1 MELSI
6 SLENYL
12 TEEVDTVPDNVEYE
26 LGLSVQLS
34 SLLQHAYTVTEYSSA
49 EELDVPHLIQ
59 GLLQLEDS
67 WACHFLKEAVGGDL
81 PEFLSLLITHYE
93 EAELAEEAGGTP
105 SPDEQEKTEPW
116 RNYVTCLND
125 HLADHNPLIGREM
138 ELERTIQVLCRKEK
152 NNPLHVGEPG
162 VGKTAL
168 AYGLAARIEAGNVP
182 ERLAGFRIYELDLG
196 SLLAGT
202 QYRGDFEKRL
212 KSIMEGIGRE
222 GNAIVYID
230 EIHNLIGAGRTGE
243 GSMDASNML
252 KPYLETGA
260 IRFIGSTTY
269 DEYNRYFAR
278 SKGLVR
284 RFQQID
290 ILEPNIE
297 EAIHI
302 VEGLKEKYE
311 TYHGVTYEPDVIPYA
326 VKASARYISD
336 RFLPDKAIDL
346 VDEAGAYREI
356 HPTDSEEQTVD
367 KALITDILARTCKVN
382 ALAMK
387 EDDTTALESLHERI
401 SSRIY
406 GQEEAV
412 RQVVEAVQM
421 SKAGLLDENKPLA
434 SLLFVGPT
442 GVGKTEVAKVLAAEL
457 GIALQRF
464 DMSEYTEKHTV
475 AKLIGSPAGYVGY
488 EDGGLLTDAIRK
500 TPNCVL
506 LLDEIEKAHPDVFN
520 ILLQVMDYAVL
531 TDNKGR
537 KADCRHVVL
546 IMTSNAGAQYAR
558 QASIG
563 FNSQVTA
570 GEAMLKQVKKTF
582 KPEFINRLSATVVF
596 HDMDRP
602 MASLILDKKLGELG
616 SKLSSRQV
624 EMVLSQEAHE
634 WLLQRGFIPEY
645 GAREMDRVI
654 AAHLKPLLMREMTD
668 KLAFPDPHYGDP
680 DGLLAVGGDLSIDR
694 LILAYSNGIFP
705 WYAFREEL
713 IQWWCPMDRFVIF
726 PDEIHIS
733 HSMRTLINK
742 GKYEITFNEAFQD
755 IIQTCGELRIEQEG
769 AWLGTKMMEAYT
781 HLHEQGFAA
790 SVEVWEEEQL
800 VGGLYG
806 VTLGRCF
813 FGESMFSLVPSAS
826 KLALI
831 HLAQFFREHGGVM
844 IDCQFET
851 PHLKTMGGRHISYD
865 EYMTYIEQ
873 DCRF

>member
-1 MELSI
+1 MDIKNTIFVNQAFASAQRKAESYRHEFIMPEHLLSAIIEQEPFIHTLQDTFYNYVELSI

-356 HPTDSEEQTVD
+356 HPADSGEQTVD
-367 KALITDILARTCKVN
+367 KVLITDILARTCKVN

-421 SKAGLLDENKPLA
+421 SKAGLLDENKPLSGRNPYLPLHA
-434 SLLFVGPT
+434 Y
-442 GVGKTEVAKVLAAEL
+442 AHQQRKVRNH
-457 GIALQRF
+457 LQRSF
-464 DMSEYTEKHTV
+464 PRHHTNLRRI
-475 AKLIGSPAGYVGY
+475 ADRTRRRLARNEDDGSLYAPARTRIRRQRGSMGRRAIGRWAVRSDPGTLFLWR
-488 EDGGLLTDAIRK
+488 E
-500 TPNCVL
+500 
-506 LLDEIEKAHPDVFN
+506 H
-520 ILLQVMDYAVL
+520 VL
-531 TDNKGR
+531 TRSQRLEAGPHPSGPILQGTWR
-537 KADCRHVVL
+537 RHDRLPVRNP
-546 IMTSNAGAQYAR
+546 SPQNNGR
-558 QASIG
+558 QAHQLRRIYDIHR
-563 FNSQVTA
+563 T
-570 GEAMLKQVKKTF
+570 
-582 KPEFINRLSATVVF
+582 RL
-596 HDMDRP
+596 
-602 MASLILDKKLGELG
+602 
-616 SKLSSRQV
+616 
-624 EMVLSQEAHE
+624 
-634 WLLQRGFIPEY
+634 
-645 GAREMDRVI
+645 
-654 AAHLKPLLMREMTD
+654 PLLKVKRNNE
-668 KLAFPDPHYGDP
+668 
-680 DGLLAVGGDLSIDR
+680 GL
-694 LILAYSNGIFP
+694 
-705 WYAFREEL
+705 
-713 IQWWCPMDRFVIF
+713 
-726 PDEIHIS
+726 
-733 HSMRTLINK
+733 RTIR
-742 GKYEITFNEAFQD
+742 A
-755 IIQTCGELRIEQEG
+755 
-769 AWLGTKMMEAYT
+769 
-781 HLHEQGFAA
+781 
-790 SVEVWEEEQL
+790 
-800 VGGLYG
+800 
-806 VTLGRCF
+806 
-813 FGESMFSLVPSAS
+813 
-826 KLALI
+826 
-831 HLAQFFREHGGVM
+831 
-844 IDCQFET
+844 
-851 PHLKTMGGRHISYD
+851 
-865 EYMTYIEQ
+865 
-873 DCRF
+873 

>member
-1 MELSI
+1 MDIKNTIFVNQAFASAQRKAESYRHEFIMPEHLLSAIIEQEPFIHTLQDTFYNYVELSI

-125 HLADHNPLIGREM
+125 HLAGHNPLIGREM

-182 ERLAGFRIYELDLG
+182 ERL
-196 SLLAGT
+196 
-202 QYRGDFEKRL
+202 
-212 KSIMEGIGRE
+212 
-222 GNAIVYID
+222 
-230 EIHNLIGAGRTGE
+230 
-243 GSMDASNML
+243 MDASNML

-356 HPTDSEEQTVD
+356 HPTDSGEQTVD

-654 AAHLKPLLMREMTD
+654 AAHLKPLLMREILFGTLKAGGKVRVQVENGAL
-668 KLAFPDPHYGDP
+668 KLQPAT
-680 DGLLAVGGDLSIDR
+680 
-694 LILAYSNGIFP
+694 
-705 WYAFREEL
+705 E
-713 IQWWCPMDRFVIF
+713 
-726 PDEIHIS
+726 
-733 HSMRTLINK
+733 
-742 GKYEITFNEAFQD
+742 
-755 IIQTCGELRIEQEG
+755 
-769 AWLGTKMMEAYT
+769 
-781 HLHEQGFAA
+781 
-790 SVEVWEEEQL
+790 
-800 VGGLYG
+800 
-806 VTLGRCF
+806 
-813 FGESMFSLVPSAS
+813 
-826 KLALI
+826 
-831 HLAQFFREHGGVM
+831 
-844 IDCQFET
+844 
-851 PHLKTMGGRHISYD
+851 
-865 EYMTYIEQ
+865 
-873 DCRF
+873 

>member
-1 MELSI
+1 MSHIEKSVYVDKALSFAQGLAFRYRHEFITPEHILSALFNQDPFVEAVEECFCHIPVME
-6 SLENYL
+6 
-12 TEEVDTVPDNVEYE
+12 EEVDEYLAQKMEQVPEDTNYE
-26 LGLSVQLS
+26 LQFSVQSNLLFQNAYAFVES
-34 SLLQHAYTVTEYSSA
+34 SNAEVLDIPHVVQAMLLLPE
-49 EELDVPHLIQ
+49 
-59 GLLQLEDS
+59 S
-67 WACHFLKEAVGGDL
+67 WACYFLKKHLKERIPDFISQLVVIYGDD
-81 PEFLSLLITHYE
+81 LSL
-93 EAELAEEAGGTP
+93 
-105 SPDEQEKTEPW
+105 DENDSDEPHGISK
-116 RNYVTCLND
+116 NFITCLNEQ
-125 HLADHNPLIGREM
+125 LENHNPLIGREM
-138 ELERTIQVLCRKEK
+138 ELERTIEVLCRKDK
-152 NNPLHVGEPG
+152 NNPLHIGEPG

-168 AYGLAARIEAGNVP
+168 AYGLAARIEAGEVP
-182 ERLAGFRIYELDLG
+182 ERLKGSRIYELDLG
-196 SLLAGT
+196 SMLAGT
-202 QYRGDFEKRL
+202 QYRGDFEQRL
-212 KSIMEGIGRE
+212 KSVMKSLSAEKK
-222 GNAIVYID
+222 AILYID
-230 EIHNLIGAGRTGE
+230 EIHNLIGAGQIGD

-252 KPYLETGA
+252 KPYLEQGD

-269 DEYNRYFAR
+269 EEYNRYFSR
-278 SKGLVR
+278 SKGMVR

-290 ILEPNIE
+290 IQEPSID
-297 EAIHI
+297 EAIRI
-302 VEGLKEKYE
+302 IEGLKEKYE
-311 TYHGVTYEPDVIPYA
+311 EYHHVTYEPGVIEYA

-654 AAHLKPLLMREMTD
+654 AAHLKPLLMREILFGTLKAGGKVRVQVENGAL
-668 KLAFPDPHYGDP
+668 KLQPAT
-680 DGLLAVGGDLSIDR
+680 
-694 LILAYSNGIFP
+694 
-705 WYAFREEL
+705 E
-713 IQWWCPMDRFVIF
+713 
-726 PDEIHIS
+726 
-733 HSMRTLINK
+733 
-742 GKYEITFNEAFQD
+742 
-755 IIQTCGELRIEQEG
+755 
-769 AWLGTKMMEAYT
+769 
-781 HLHEQGFAA
+781 
-790 SVEVWEEEQL
+790 
-800 VGGLYG
+800 
-806 VTLGRCF
+806 
-813 FGESMFSLVPSAS
+813 
-826 KLALI
+826 
-831 HLAQFFREHGGVM
+831 
-844 IDCQFET
+844 
-851 PHLKTMGGRHISYD
+851 
-865 EYMTYIEQ
+865 
-873 DCRF
+873 

>member
-1 MELSI
+1 MELQNTVFVNSAI
-6 SLENYL
+6 YAAQQKAIAHRHEFITPEHLLSAFLEQPPFIKALEMCFCGVEELSLPLKDYFL
-12 TEEVDTVPDNVEYE
+12 EELESLPREMDYE
-26 LGLSVQLS
+26 LDASVQLTEMM
-34 SLLQHAYTVTEYSSA
+34 QNAYIQANYSSTEA
-49 EELDVPHLIQ
+49 MDVPHLVQ
-59 GLLQLEDS
+59 AMLQLQDS
-67 WACHFLKEAVGGDL
+67 YACYLLKEAFADDL
-81 PEFLSLLITHYE
+81 PEFLSQLIQHYE
-93 EAELAEEAGGTP
+93 EAEEDETGPA
-105 SPDEQEKTEPW
+105 SEQERTEPW
-116 RNYVTCLND
+116 RSFITCLNEN
-125 HLADHNPLIGREM
+125 LQGHNPLIGREA
-138 ELERTIQVLCRKEK
+138 ELERTIQVLCRKDK

-168 AYGLAARIEAGNVP
+168 AYGLAARIETGNVP
-182 ERLAGFRIYELDLG
+182 ERIQGCRIYELDLG
-196 SLLAGT
+196 TLLAGT

-212 KSIMEGIGRE
+212 KTIMEGVRSEGR
-222 GNAIVYID
+222 AIIYID

-252 KPYLETGA
+252 KPYLEGGD

-269 DEYNRYFAR
+269 EEYNRYFAR

-290 ILEPNIE
+290 ILEPSTE
-297 EAIHI
+297 ETIRI
-302 VEGLKEKYE
+302 IEGLKEKYE
-311 TYHGVTYEPDVIPYA
+311 AYHGVTYLPGVIPFA

-346 VDEAGAYREI
+346 IDEAGAYREI
-356 HPTDSEEQTVD
+356 HPTPGKEQTVD
-367 KALITDILARTCKVN
+367 KDLITDVLARVCKVD

-387 EDDTTALESLHERI
+387 EEDTASLETLHPRI
-401 SSRIY
+401 SAKIY
-406 GQEEAV
+406 GQDEAV

-537 KADCRHVVL
+537 KADFRHVVL

-563 FNSQVTA
+563 FSSQAST

-596 HDMDRP
+596 HDMSRE
-602 MASLILDKKLGELG
+602 MASLILDKKLGELNL
-616 SKLSSRQV
+616 KLAARQV
-624 EMVLSQEAHE
+624 EMELNTEARE
-634 WLLQRGFIPEY
+634 WLLQRGFLPEY

-654 AAHLKPLLMREMTD
+654 ASQLKPLLMREILFGAL
-668 KLAFPDPHYGDP
+668 KA
-680 DGLLAVGGDLSIDR
+680 GGK
-694 LILAYSNGIFP
+694 ACVQAEG
-705 WYAFREEL
+705 
-713 IQWWCPMDRFVIF
+713 
-726 PDEIHIS
+726 
-733 HSMRTLINK
+733 
-742 GKYEITFNEAFQD
+742 
-755 IIQTCGELRIEQEG
+755 GEL
-769 AWLGTKMMEAYT
+769 
-781 HLHEQGFAA
+781 
-790 SVEVWEEEQL
+790 
-800 VGGLYG
+800 
-806 VTLGRCF
+806 
-813 FGESMFSLVPSAS
+813 
-826 KLALI
+826 KLI
-831 HLAQFFREHGGVM
+831 
-844 IDCQFET
+844 I
-851 PHLKTMGGRHISYD
+851 K
-865 EYMTYIEQ
+865 
-873 DCRF
+873 

>member
-1 MELSI
+1 MDIKNTIFVNQAFASAQRKAESYRHEFIMPEHLLSAIIEQEPFIHTLQDTFYNYVELSI

-12 TEEVDTVPDNVEYE
+12 TEEVETIPDNVEYE

-34 SLLQHAYTVTEYSSA
+34 SLLQHAYMVTEYSSA
-49 EELDVPHLIQ
+49 EELGVPHLIQ

-67 WACHFLKEAVGGDL
+67 WACHFLKEAVGGNL

-290 ILEPNIE
+290 ILEPSIE

-387 EDDTTALESLHERI
+387 EDDTVALESLHERI

-520 ILLQVMDYAVL
+520 ILLQVLDDGRI
-531 TDNKGR
+531 TDSQGR
-537 KADCRHVVL
+537 TVDFKNTII
-546 IMTSNAGAQYAR
+546 IMTSNAGAS
-558 QASIG
+558 SIIEPKRLG
-563 FNSQVTA
+563 FGA
-570 GEAMLKQVKKTF
+570 GEDEKQDHERMKNSVMEEVRRIF
-582 KPEFINRLSATVVF
+582 KPEFLNRIDETIVFRALNKDDMKHIVTLLVKELKKRCKEQLDIELTVRDSAKSFIV
-596 HDMDRP
+596 DKAYDR
-602 MASLILDKKLGELG
+602 K
-616 SKLSSRQV
+616 
-624 EMVLSQEAHE
+624 
-634 WLLQRGFIPEY
+634 Y
-645 GAREMDRVI
+645 GARPLKRKLQEEIEDR
-654 AAHLKPLLMREMTD
+654 MSE
-668 KLAFPDPHYGDP
+668 
-680 DGLLAVGGDLSIDR
+680 
-694 LILAYSNGIFP
+694 
-705 WYAFREEL
+705 
-713 IQWWCPMDRFVIF
+713 
-726 PDEIHIS
+726 
-733 HSMRTLINK
+733 
-742 GKYEITFNEAFQD
+742 D
-755 IIQTCGELRIEQEG
+755 IITGKIKRGNKVIIS
-769 AWLGTKMMEAYT
+769 TKNKQISLT
-781 HLHEQGFAA
+781 
-790 SVEVWEEEQL
+790 VE
-800 VGGLYG
+800 
-806 VTLGRCF
+806 
-813 FGESMFSLVPSAS
+813 
-826 KLALI
+826 
-831 HLAQFFREHGGVM
+831 
-844 IDCQFET
+844 
-851 PHLKTMGGRHISYD
+851 
-865 EYMTYIEQ
+865 
-873 DCRF
+873 

>member
-1 MELSI
+1 MDIQNTVHVNSAFTYAQKKAISYRHEFITPEHLLSAFLEQSPFASALNMCFCDTQELAF
-6 SLENYL
+6 SLENYF
-12 TEEVDTVPDNVEYE
+12 TEELESVPADMDYE
-26 LGLSVQLS
+26 LEVSTQLNE
-34 SLLQHAYTVTEYSSA
+34 LIQHAYLMIDYSSA
-49 EELDVPHLIQ
+49 EALNVPHLVQ
-59 GLLQLEDS
+59 SMLQLKES
-67 WACHFLKEAVGGDL
+67 WACNILKEALEEDL
-81 PEFLSLLITHYE
+81 PEFISQLISRYE
-93 EAELAEEAGGTP
+93 EVEVEDDLQT
-105 SPDEQEKTEPW
+105 SPQEKSEPW
-116 RNYVTCLND
+116 RNFVTCLND
-125 HLADHNPLIGREM
+125 CLQDHNPLIGREA

-162 VGKTAL
+162 VGKTSL
-168 AYGLAARIEAGNVP
+168 AYGLAARIEAREVP
-182 ERLAGFRIYELDLG
+182 ERLLDCRIYELDLG
-196 SLLAGT
+196 TLLAGT

-212 KSIMEGIGRE
+212 KTIMEGVRNEGR
-222 GNAIVYID
+222 AIIYID
-230 EIHNLIGAGRTGE
+230 EIHNLIGAGRTGD

-252 KPYLETGA
+252 KPYLESGD

-269 DEYNRYFAR
+269 EEYNRYFAR

-290 ILEPNIE
+290 IHEPSIE
-297 EAIHI
+297 ETIHI

-311 TYHGVTYEPDVIPYA
+311 EFHGVTYQPDVIPYA
-326 VKASARYISD
+326 VKASVRYISD

-356 HPTDSEEQTVD
+356 HPIPSGEQIVD
-367 KALITDILARTCKVN
+367 KTLITDVLARICKVD

-387 EDDTTALESLHERI
+387 EEDTTSLETLHARI
-401 SSRIY
+401 SAKIY

-442 GVGKTEVAKVLAAEL
+442 GVGKTEVAKVLASEL
-457 GIALQRF
+457 GISLQRF

-546 IMTSNAGAQYAR
+546 IMTSNAGAQFAR

-563 FNSQVTA
+563 FSSQITA

-596 HDMDRP
+596 HDMNRD
-602 MASLILDKKLGELG
+602 MASLILNKKLGEL
-616 SKLSSRQV
+616 SNKLATRQI
-624 EMVLSQEAHE
+624 EMELSPEARN
-634 WLLQRGFIPEY
+634 WLLQRGFLPEY

-654 AAHLKPLLMREMTD
+654 ASHLKPLLMREILFGSLKSGGKTCIRVD
-668 KLAFPDPHYGDP
+668 KDQ
-680 DGLLAVGGDLSIDR
+680 
-694 LILAYSNGIFP
+694 LIL
-705 WYAFREEL
+705 
-713 IQWWCPMDRFVIF
+713 
-726 PDEIHIS
+726 
-733 HSMRTLINK
+733 
-742 GKYEITFNEAFQD
+742 
-755 IIQTCGELRIEQEG
+755 
-769 AWLGTKMMEAYT
+769 
-781 HLHEQGFAA
+781 
-790 SVEVWEEEQL
+790 QL
-800 VGGLYG
+800 
-806 VTLGRCF
+806 
-813 FGESMFSLVPSAS
+813 S
-826 KLALI
+826 K
-831 HLAQFFREHGGVM
+831 
-844 IDCQFET
+844 
-851 PHLKTMGGRHISYD
+851 K
-865 EYMTYIEQ
+865 
-873 DCRF
+873 

>member
-1 MELSI
+1 MDIKNTIFVNQAFASAQRKAESYRHEFIMPEHLLSAILEQEPFINTLQDTFYNYVELSI

-12 TEEVDTVPDNVEYE
+12 TEEVETIPDNVEYE

-34 SLLQHAYTVTEYSSA
+34 SLLQHAYMVTEYSSA
-49 EELDVPHLIQ
+49 EELGVPHLIQ

-93 EAELAEEAGGTP
+93 EAELAEEAGGVQ

-125 HLADHNPLIGREM
+125 RLADHNPLIGREM

-182 ERLAGFRIYELDLG
+182 ERLAGCRIYELDLG
-196 SLLAGT
+196 NLLAGT

-212 KSIMEGIGRE
+212 KTIMEGIGRE
-222 GNAIVYID
+222 GHAIVYID

-290 ILEPNIE
+290 ILEPSIE

-356 HPTDSEEQTVD
+356 HPTDSGEQTVD

-387 EDDTTALESLHERI
+387 EDDTVALESLHERI

-582 KPEFINRLSATVVF
+582 KPEFINRLSATVVCL
-596 HDMDRP
+596 DVARP
-602 MASLILDKKLGELG
+602 VA
-616 SKLSSRQV
+616 
-624 EMVLSQEAHE
+624 
-634 WLLQRGFIPEY
+634 
-645 GAREMDRVI
+645 
-654 AAHLKPLLMREMTD
+654 
-668 KLAFPDPHYGDP
+668 
-680 DGLLAVGGDLSIDR
+680 
-694 LILAYSNGIFP
+694 
-705 WYAFREEL
+705 
-713 IQWWCPMDRFVIF
+713 
-726 PDEIHIS
+726 
-733 HSMRTLINK
+733 
-742 GKYEITFNEAFQD
+742 
-755 IIQTCGELRIEQEG
+755 
-769 AWLGTKMMEAYT
+769 
-781 HLHEQGFAA
+781 
-790 SVEVWEEEQL
+790 
-800 VGGLYG
+800 
-806 VTLGRCF
+806 
-813 FGESMFSLVPSAS
+813 
-826 KLALI
+826 ALI
-831 HLAQFFREHGGVM
+831 RV
-844 IDCQFET
+844 
-851 PHLKTMGGRHISYD
+851 
-865 EYMTYIEQ
+865 
-873 DCRF
+873 